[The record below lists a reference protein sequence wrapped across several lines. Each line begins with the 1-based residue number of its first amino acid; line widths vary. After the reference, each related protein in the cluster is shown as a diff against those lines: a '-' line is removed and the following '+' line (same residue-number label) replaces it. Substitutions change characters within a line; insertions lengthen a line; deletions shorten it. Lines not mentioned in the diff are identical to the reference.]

1 MTDPTT
7 FPGGSAATPAGG
19 ASAPA
24 AGGPGA
30 PGAQSHVPGQDSN
43 EASAAGVAPGGTSLE
58 AVTGPDAPSE
68 DVLDASG
75 DSMGDDD
82 VIPQDGV
89 AESGEVLPDG
99 ASSSTSTSA
108 SEPPD

>member
-1 MTDPTT
+1 MSDPTT
-7 FPGGSAATPAGG
+7 SGTAGV
-19 ASAPA
+19 
-24 AGGPGA
+24 
-30 PGAQSHVPGQDSN
+30 QSHVPGQDSN

-58 AVTGPDAPSE
+58 AGTGADAPSE

-82 VIPQDGV
+82 VVPQGGV
-89 AESGEVLPDG
+89 TDSGEVLPDG
-99 ASSSTSTSA
+99 ATSSTSTSA